1 MSEKNKS
8 LSYIIIEKQSR
19 LVYNVTKDNSSNPRK
34 EGADNEHLNH
44 NDNPI

>member
-8 LSYIIIEKQSR
+8 LSYIIIEKPPR
-19 LVYNVTKDNSSNPRK
+19 LVYNVTKDNRSNPRK
-34 EGADNEHLNH
+34 EGAYNEHLNH